1 MQTVYLPNLP
11 GYDSDSMLIFVQAFN
26 ELSFVRNLFTEDMI
40 LQVVLFSYLI
50 ERY

>member
-11 GYDSDSMLIFVQAFN
+11 GYVSDSMLIFVN